1 MGISG
6 RPARPGFTDR
16 EMFAYLNMSKIVL
29 KRTIIEVQTAIEMFK
44 MLGPN
49 GLSFSILKKSDGGQ
63 TVHSHGLQ
71 FDESKSDVITDDVIG
86 FSSLIFDTLTE
97 K

>member
-1 MGISG
+1 MT
-6 RPARPGFTDR
+6 R
-16 EMFAYLNMSKIVL
+16 IVL
-29 KRTIIEVQTAIEMFK
+29 NRTNIEVQTAIEMLK

-63 TVHSHGLQ
+63 TEHSHGLQ
-71 FDESKSDVITDDVIG
+71 FVECKSDVIGCNLIP
-86 FSSLIFDTLTE
+86 SSLIFDTLTE

>member
-1 MGISG
+1 MVHWASADGHPVLEI
-6 RPARPGFTDR
+6 
-16 EMFAYLNMSKIVL
+16 FAYLKMSKIVL
-29 KRTIIEVQTAIEMFK
+29 NKTKIEVQTAIEMFK

-63 TVHSHGLQ
+63 TEHSHGLQ
-71 FDESKSDVITDDVIG
+71 FDESKSDVIGCDVIG
-86 FSSLIFDTLTE
+86 FSSLIFETLTE